1 MINKEN
7 YFSTIENIGESTLP
21 PTLSKS
27 HDFVLKVTR
36 NGESWTSY
44 SASETVRNA
53 IDLYFQKLDDFIK
66 HEKSRRTSVIPG
78 KKAAKHESSTTTKDK
93 SKKTIEPAVEDDVA
107 EPKSVARISEEVK
120 FIKRFVGLHNK
131 KKSPQTILSFIK
143 SLQRSIV
150 QKLIRKTSPFA
161 KEIQSIQQTLIDFYH
176 SMKGDKPMNIKDS
189 DLSKFVAIAG
199 GEKVYPSLNIMKRY
213 IGLQGKPIDKDLIDR
228 FVSQIEK
235 ALDKKIMAD
244 DPYAD
249 KVQDIYN
256 TLRKSK
262 SSKTF
267 SIKSSELNGLSGIV
281 KECTCKHKHLGQIYR
296 IKKKDAAKA
305 VKSKRV
311 RECNF
316 KTYSDARGKGTC
328 SHNGGL
334 SGAPTT
340 PNSRILTA
348 EQMGN
353 RQHDELDFTSFWY
366 ALFGKP
372 EKSFVMMLHGEPHNG
387 KTILLMKFAKYLAE
401 NFGTVLYVTSEE
413 FDSSAMTEKINELI
427 SPKPVRLHFI
437 DSIESIDLS
446 PYDFVILD
454 SVNDLGL
461 KPNDFKAIVKQY
473 SQEGHS
479 SKGYILNLQHT
490 KTGQFKGGKDWEHIP
505 GIVGEV
511 SKGIVSLTKN
521 RYLRQKNTLNFFE
534 QFGLKWSEPKPIVY
548 VSSETLRPDNNQQDD
563 ASENET
569 IY

>member
-1 MINKEN
+1 MINMEN
-7 YFSTIENIGESTLP
+7 YFSTINSVGVNKLTP
-21 PTLSKS
+21 ALSKS
-27 HDFVLKVTR
+27 HEAVLKLTN
-36 NGESWTSY
+36 NGESWEKY
-44 SASETVRNA
+44 SASDGVKTFIDRYFRNLNVFIKTLIPASGKPEVKVASQNA
-53 IDLYFQKLDDFIK
+53 INTKERKPKKVKEAQVDDDL
-66 HEKSRRTSVIPG
+66 
-78 KKAAKHESSTTTKDK
+78 
-93 SKKTIEPAVEDDVA
+93 A

-161 KEIQSIQQTLIDFYH
+161 KEIQSIQQALIDFYH
-176 SMKGDKPMNIKDS
+176 SMKGDKPVKIGDS
-189 DLSKFVAIAG
+189 ELPKLVAIAG
-199 GEKVYPSLNIMKRY
+199 GEKVYPSLNIIKRY

-228 FVSQIEK
+228 FISQIEK

-249 KVQDIYN
+249 KVKDIYN

-296 IKKKDAAKA
+296 IKKKDAVKA

-334 SGAPTT
+334 SGVDTDNP
-340 PNSRILTA
+340 ILTA
-348 EQMGN
+348 EQMAN
-353 RQHDELDFTSFWY
+353 RKHELIHLTSFW
-366 ALFGKP
+366 LLVFGVI
-372 EKSFVMMLHGEPHNG
+372 EKNFVLMVHGEPGNG
-387 KTILLMKFAKYLAE
+387 KTMLLLSFAKYLAD
-401 NFGTVLYVTSEE
+401 NFGNVLYVSSEE
-413 FDSSAMTEKINELI
+413 CTSYTMTKKINELVNPRPP
-427 SPKPVRLHFI
+427 SLDFVGSLKGV
-437 DSIESIDLS
+437 DLS
-446 PYDFVILD
+446 RYDFVFLD
-454 SVNDLGL
+454 SVNDLQL
-461 KPNDFKAIVKQY
+461 KSADVKELYLRNPNVGF
-473 SQEGHS
+473 
-479 SKGYILNLQHT
+479 ILNLQHT
-490 KTGQFKGGKDWEHIP
+490 KGGSFRGDKGWEHLP

-511 SKGIVSLTKN
+511 TKGVITLTKN
-521 RYLRQKNTLNFFE
+521 RYGNTSIFNFFE
-534 QFGLKWSEPKPIVY
+534 QFGLQWRDRVVVPIELHRE
-548 VSSETLRPDNNQQDD
+548 SPTPTWHIEDRSPDNIEYRSPD
-563 ASENET
+563 NEP